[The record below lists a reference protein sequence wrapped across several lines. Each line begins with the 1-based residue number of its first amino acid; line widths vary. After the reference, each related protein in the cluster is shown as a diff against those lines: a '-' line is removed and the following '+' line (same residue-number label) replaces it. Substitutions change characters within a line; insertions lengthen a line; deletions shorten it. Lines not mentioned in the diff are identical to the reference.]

1 MHNVSLEE
9 SRKHV
14 SVNTPGGIFIYR
26 RQTEF
31 SQFVM
36 DVVEH
41 IHELGLQRAVV
52 VVQEGVPETVIR
64 DVAERIAEL
73 LEGEGLSKEGRQVA
87 LECFHGLTR
96 AEIRK
101 LKRRWKK
108 SRHNPS

>member
-14 SVNTPGGIFIYR
+14 SVNIPGGIFIYR
-26 RQTEF
+26 PYTEF
-31 SQFVM
+31 SKFVM
-36 DVVEH
+36 DVVKH
-41 IHELGLQRAVV
+41 IRDLGIHRAVI

-64 DVAERIAEL
+64 DAAERIAEL
-73 LEGEGLSKEGRQVA
+73 LEGGGLSKEGRQVA

-101 LKRRWKK
+101 LKRQWRK